1 MNCSPFF
8 SDDDFINGE
17 WRGTFSCPYDNENV
31 SFALN
36 THQLASSIGISADLD
51 IRIHSIPVTG
61 TYASYVKFI
70 QFHSDYF
77 DAKEI
82 SGPVQTLGFV
92 QVDMSGQLVN
102 NEMIVGNIV
111 FESYTC
117 SDIVCPMVLT
127 RVKGMYRAYPY
138 SKCSK
143 ILNTFLSAKKA

>member
-1 MNCSPFF
+1 M
-8 SDDDFINGE
+8 
-17 WRGTFSCPYDNENV
+17 
-31 SFALN
+31 
-36 THQLASSIGISADLD
+36 
-51 IRIHSIPVTG
+51 
-61 TYASYVKFI
+61 KFI

-82 SGPVQTLGFV
+82 SGPAQTLGFV

-127 RVKGMYRAYPY
+127 RVKGRYRVYPI
-138 SKCSK
+138 K
-143 ILNTFLSAKKA
+143 